1 MNRSSSHFINHVT
14 NLPVTEAIDRVEQV
28 VQNMGMHVF
37 ARINH
42 SAGAES
48 VDMPLRP
55 TQLIL
60 FGHPLGGTPLMQ
72 VQQTIGLE
80 LPLKILAWQDE
91 SGQSWL
97 SYPNISQLAKLHNVE
112 VDESVTRLQDVLS
125 KVISVVNEA
134 SH

>member
-1 MNRSSSHFINHVT
+1 MSHSSSHFINHNT
-14 NLPVTEAIDRVEQV
+14 NLPVNEAIDRVEQV

-72 VQQTIGLE
+72 AQQTIGLE

-91 SGQSWL
+91 SGQNWL
-97 SYPNISQLAKLHNVE
+97 SYPNISQLAKLHNIDL
-112 VDESVTRLQDVLS
+112 DESVERLQNALS
-125 KVISVVNEA
+125 KVVSMIK
-134 SH
+134 